1 MRPVKIPRLTPVL
14 AEAMLS
20 DPLKAPW
27 HLVISGNHH
36 LEEEDGYQRRWQAVR
51 ESDLRES
58 RASNGREA

>member
-1 MRPVKIPRLTPVL
+1 ML